1 MDVKLA
7 KELVKKAKKVWNNK
21 WTDALVSEARQF
33 LGTTCEFFYA
43 SLFLVRCE
51 FGTACTI

>member
-21 WTDALVSEARQF
+21 WTDALVSEAGQF